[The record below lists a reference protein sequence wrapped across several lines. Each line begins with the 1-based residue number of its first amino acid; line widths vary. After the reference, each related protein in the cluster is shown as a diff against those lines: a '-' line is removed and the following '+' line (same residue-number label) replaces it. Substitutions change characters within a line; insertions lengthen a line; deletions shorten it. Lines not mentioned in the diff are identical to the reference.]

1 MPDLVFAG
9 KIGWL
14 TTDLMQQL
22 GNAGIESPPEADL
35 ASLYRHCLFSVF
47 PSLYEGW
54 GLPVTESLSFGK
66 TVAASNR
73 AAIPEAGGNFC
84 VDFDPDNITDAYFT
98 IRGLIENPDRIAT
111 LQARIAT
118 EFHPPS
124 WHDAAATLL
133 ALLGVRRST
142 AYRGTSDDQ
151 LEPYEFKR
159 PVSRLGLIHVLL
171 QPQTLRPLISA
182 FPPALRNCFSPPATP

>member
-1 MPDLVFAG
+1 MGKYVNTPVVLPVGSHAPADLMVGPPVLERPYVLMVGTIEARKNHAAMMRVWRRMLQTMPEAMVPDLVFAG

-22 GNAGIESPPEADL
+22 GNAGWLGGKIRFIESPPEADL

-84 VDFDPDNITDAYFT
+84 VYFDPDISPTPT
-98 IRGLIENPDRIAT
+98 T
-111 LQARIAT
+111 
-118 EFHPPS
+118 PS
-124 WHDAAATLL
+124 AA
-133 ALLGVRRST
+133 
-142 AYRGTSDDQ
+142 
-151 LEPYEFKR
+151 
-159 PVSRLGLIHVLL
+159 
-171 QPQTLRPLISA
+171 
-182 FPPALRNCFSPPATP
+182 